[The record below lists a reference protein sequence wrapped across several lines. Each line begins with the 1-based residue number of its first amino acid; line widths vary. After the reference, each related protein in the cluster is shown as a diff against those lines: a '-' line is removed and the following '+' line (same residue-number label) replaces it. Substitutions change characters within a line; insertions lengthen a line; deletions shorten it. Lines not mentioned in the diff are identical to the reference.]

1 MTDGLITEATIEAAR
16 ERLAGTDH
24 VAAMRAMFQRDGDLA
39 LAVGAYANNALGDLE
54 DLPLEAHDRAYRA
67 VWDAV
72 LLALESYRLAH
83 YRLWRG
89 TELGALLARL
99 DPSLLKD
106 EASEPG
112 DRREDASEDGG
123 AQGTSNT

>member
-24 VAAMRAMFQRDGDLA
+24 FAAMRAMFQRDGDLA
-39 LAVGAYANNALGDLE
+39 LAITVYANNALGDLE
-54 DLPLEAHDRAYRA
+54 DLPLEAHDLAHRA
-67 VWDAV
+67 VWTAV
-72 LLALESYRLAH
+72 LLALESYRLAY

-106 EASEPG
+106 DASEPG
-112 DRREDASEDGG
+112 ERRADGSDGG
-123 AQGTSNT
+123 GA